1 MDFFICRMT
10 KANIVAY
17 TTCASKW
24 QDTTVNL
31 RTKQKVNME
40 TTARTKKRTLLSSME
55 DVITKAKEF
64 SITPELYEAAAE
76 SLEHLSIVLQLTKD
90 EAMLLSFFFEM
101 CSSSRIWMSNIAEM
115 VNTSNLRIISMM
127 NVADSLISKGYIRRG
142 SKVRDENWYSVPGNV
157 LDCIRQDI
165 KPSPRCIKGL
175 TFDGFFDVLGEYM
188 NEEETCMGELE
199 EHIDMLIQGNPHLNY
214 CKVAE
219 SYGLRGRDK
228 VMLHIFA
235 HRLINED
242 DDMIGTHDWEDYVE
256 SKRIIKNMVRSW
268 KSGESDL
275 IKKNIFEAYPSDN
288 MRDADFYHLT
298 DQAKEELFPDMNL
311 VETTAKED
319 KSLISH
325 NSFAAKE
332 LFYPE
337 KVQAKIARL
346 TELLQPD
353 KFDHVTERLSENGM
367 RKGFACLFYGSPGT
381 GKTETVNQLARLT
394 GRDVMVVDVTQI
406 KSCWVGE
413 SEQNIKKL
421 FDKYK
426 ALVKKSAIAPILL
439 FNEADA
445 VLGIRQEGAQRA
457 VDKMENSIQNII
469 LQEMET
475 LEGIMIATTNLTS
488 NLDKA
493 FERRFIYKIEFER
506 PTAEA
511 KKQIWKSLIP
521 SLTDEF
527 AQSLAQEFDLS
538 GGQIENIARK
548 RTVELILS
556 GEEPSEEMMRE
567 YCREET
573 LSTRNDSRSR
583 IGFTSKVG

>member
-1 MDFFICRMT
+1 M
-10 KANIVAY
+10 A
-17 TTCASKW
+17 
-24 QDTTVNL
+24 TTVRN
-31 RTKQKVNME
+31 
-40 TTARTKKRTLLSSME
+40 KKRTLLSSME
-55 DVITKAKEF
+55 DIITKAKEF
-64 SITPELYEAAAE
+64 SLTPEFYQAAE
-76 SLEHLSIVLQLTKD
+76 DSLQHLSKALQLTKD

-115 VNTSNLRIISMM
+115 INTSNLRIISMM
-127 NVADSLISKGYIRRG
+127 NVADSLISKGYIRKG
-142 SKVRDENWYSVPGNV
+142 SRVRDENWYTVPGNV
-157 LDCIRQDI
+157 LDCIRQNI
-165 KPSPRCIKGL
+165 KPTPKSLKGL
-175 TFDGFFDVLGEYM
+175 TFDEFFDILGEYM
-188 NEEETCMGELE
+188 NEEEIGMGELE
-199 EHIDMLIQGNPHLNY
+199 GHIDMLIEGNPHLNY

-219 SYGLRGRDK
+219 SYGLKGRER
-228 VMLHIFA
+228 VLLHIFA

-242 DDMIGTHDWEDYVE
+242 DDMIGAHDWEDYLE
-256 SKRIIKNMVRSW
+256 SKRLIKNMVRSW

-275 IKKNIFEAYPSDN
+275 IKKGIFEAYPSDN

-298 DQAKEELFPDMNL
+298 DKAKEELFPGMNL
-311 VETTAKED
+311 VEKTAKED
-319 KSLISH
+319 KSLVSH
-325 NSFAAKE
+325 TSFTAKE
-332 LFYPE
+332 LFYTD
-337 KVQAKIARL
+337 KVNAKIARL

-353 KFDHVTERLSENGM
+353 KFEQVTERLSENGM

-394 GRDVMVVDVTQI
+394 GRDVMVVDVTKI

-421 FDKYK
+421 FDRYR
-426 ALVKKSAIAPILL
+426 ALVKRSDVAPILL
-439 FNEADA
+439 FNEADG

-469 LQEMET
+469 LQEMES
-475 LEGIMIATTNLTS
+475 LDGIMIATTNLTS

-506 PTAEA
+506 PTVEA
-511 KKQIWKSLIP
+511 KKQIWKSMIP
-521 SLTDEF
+521 SLSDEF

-556 GEEPSEEMMRE
+556 GTEPSEEMIRE

-573 LSTRNDSRSR
+573 LNTHQGSRSK
-583 IGFTSKVG
+583 IGYNS

>member
-1 MDFFICRMT
+1 M
-10 KANIVAY
+10 A
-17 TTCASKW
+17 
-24 QDTTVNL
+24 TTVRN
-31 RTKQKVNME
+31 
-40 TTARTKKRTLLSSME
+40 KKRTLLSSME
-55 DVITKAKEF
+55 DIITKAKEF
-64 SITPELYEAAAE
+64 SLTPEFYQAAE
-76 SLEHLSIVLQLTKD
+76 DSLQHLSKALQLTKD

-115 VNTSNLRIISMM
+115 INTSNLRIISMM
-127 NVADSLISKGYIRRG
+127 NVADSLISKGYIRKG
-142 SKVRDENWYSVPGNV
+142 SRVRDENWYTVPGNV
-157 LDCIRQDI
+157 LDCIRQNI
-165 KPSPRCIKGL
+165 KPTPKSLKGL
-175 TFDGFFDVLGEYM
+175 TFDEFFDILDEYM
-188 NEEETCMGELE
+188 NEEEIGMAELE
-199 EHIDMLIQGNPHLNY
+199 GHIDMLIEGNPHLNY

-219 SYGLRGRDK
+219 SYGLKGRER
-228 VMLHIFA
+228 VLLHIFA

-242 DDMIGTHDWEDYVE
+242 DDMIGAHDWEDYLE
-256 SKRIIKNMVRSW
+256 SKRLIKNIVRSW

-275 IKKNIFEAYPSDN
+275 IKKGIFEAYPSDN

-298 DQAKEELFPDMNL
+298 DKAKEELFPGMNL
-311 VETTAKED
+311 VEKTAKED
-319 KSLISH
+319 KSLVSH
-325 NSFAAKE
+325 TSFTAKE
-332 LFYPE
+332 LFYTD
-337 KVQAKIARL
+337 KVNAKIARL

-353 KFDHVTERLSENGM
+353 KFEQVTERLSENGM

-394 GRDVMVVDVTQI
+394 GRDVMVVDVTKI

-421 FDKYK
+421 FDRYR
-426 ALVKKSAIAPILL
+426 ALVKRSDVAPILL
-439 FNEADA
+439 FNEADG

-469 LQEMET
+469 LQEMES
-475 LEGIMIATTNLTS
+475 LDGIMIATTNLTS

-506 PTAEA
+506 PTVEA
-511 KKQIWKSLIP
+511 KKQIWKSMIP
-521 SLTDEF
+521 SLSDEF

-556 GEEPSEEMMRE
+556 GNDPSEEMLRE

-573 LSTRNDSRSR
+573 LNTHQGSRSK
-583 IGFTSKVG
+583 IGYNS